1 MTNLEITFKDGIA
14 YAPMVYGVR
23 PLVGRF
29 VALKKLGNA
38 LIISANEADNGI
50 RVSIAQSLPHPPLIV
65 FFPFDS
71 PDWSLIYNSNR
82 CCVTRAAVDMDGAN
96 LTLLCVKSS
105 AHKGAHHYELRIAHG
120 SGK

>member
-1 MTNLEITFKDGIA
+1 MTGLEITFRDGIA
-14 YAPMVYGVR
+14 YAPMVYGIR

-38 LIISANEADNGI
+38 LIISANEADSGI
-50 RVSIAQSLPHPPLIV
+50 KVSIARPLPHPPLIT
-65 FFPFDS
+65 FYHFDS

-82 CCVTRAAVDMDGAN
+82 CCVTRSAVDMDGSN

-105 AHKGAHHYELRIAHG
+105 AHKGAHHYELRV
-120 SGK
+120 GK